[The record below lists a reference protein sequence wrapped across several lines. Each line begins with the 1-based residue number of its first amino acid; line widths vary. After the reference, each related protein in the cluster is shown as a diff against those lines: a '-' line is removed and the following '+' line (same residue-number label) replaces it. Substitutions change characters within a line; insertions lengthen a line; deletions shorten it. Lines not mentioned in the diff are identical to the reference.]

1 MYQEATAERKGTRAC
16 LNGFTVD
23 CDLKPRAHRPSQL
36 ATLTSLAASCA
47 KQHWHPLDH
56 FNLHARAWSR
66 YEVNGIAHI
75 SATPTEADGSALHGR
90 EHTNAF
96 RLQQEGGHIAQ
107 LLARARNCQHAIRA
121 QKRRTRHM
129 LSSVRKAVFT
139 FSLLISVI
147 FRIT

>member
-1 MYQEATAERKGTRAC
+1 MLVAM
-16 LNGFTVD
+16 
-23 CDLKPRAHRPSQL
+23 
-36 ATLTSLAASCA
+36 LAAR
-47 KQHWHPLDH
+47 L
-56 FNLHARAWSR
+56 
-66 YEVNGIAHI
+66 I

-107 LLARARNCQHAIRA
+107 LLARAAVHATA
-121 QKRRTRHM
+121 NTPSGRRTRHM